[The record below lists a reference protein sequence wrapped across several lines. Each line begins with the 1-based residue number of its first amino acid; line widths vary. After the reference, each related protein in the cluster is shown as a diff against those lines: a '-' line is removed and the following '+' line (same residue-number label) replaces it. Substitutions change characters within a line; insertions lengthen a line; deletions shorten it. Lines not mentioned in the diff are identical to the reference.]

1 MSVNP
6 GDQRSTM
13 IKMTIGAAV
22 VLLLAIVGTLGAI
35 VTIGPEPFVMVGG
48 LVIGSIALIVLLI
61 GIGKLTANKSG

>member
-1 MSVNP
+1 
-6 GDQRSTM
+6 M